1 MKEKEF
7 KILLSI
13 AEQTAILA
21 GNFLKKQRNQV
32 NVVTSSIGKDIK
44 ILADSKTEEIII
56 KNLQR
61 KTAIPILGEERG
73 MIKKSAS
80 INEPCWVVDPLDGT
94 VNYHRGI
101 PISNVSIGL
110 YHRDEFIL
118 GVIYDFNR
126 DELFRG
132 IVGIGAWIND
142 LPIKV
147 SSIAKINEA
156 VICTGFPVS
165 MNLSKENIGSF
176 VSKVQ
181 RYKKIR
187 MIGSAA
193 LSLAYVASGRVDVY
207 YENNI
212 KLWDVAAGIALVKA
226 AGGIVRQGTK
236 NKKDNVLEYV
246 LASNKLLSGR
256 IEI

>member
-1 MKEKEF
+1 MKENEF

-21 GNFLKKQRNQV
+21 GNFLKKQRDLV

-44 ILADSKTEEIII
+44 ISADLRTEEVIIE
-56 KNLQR
+56 NLQQ
-61 KTAIPILGEERG
+61 KADIPILSEEQG
-73 MIKKSAS
+73 MIKESAGT
-80 INEPCWVVDPLDGT
+80 NELCWVVDPLDGT

-101 PISNVSIGL
+101 PMSNVSIGL
-110 YHRDEFIL
+110 CYRDEFIL

-142 LPIKV
+142 LPIRV
-147 SSIAKINEA
+147 SSVEKINEA
-156 VICTGFPVS
+156 IICTGFPVS

-176 VSKVQ
+176 VNKVQ

-212 KLWDVAAGIALVKA
+212 KLWDVAAGIALVRA
-226 AGGIVRQGTK
+226 AGGIVWQS
-236 NKKDNVLEYV
+236 NKKDNILEHV
-246 LASNKLLSGR
+246 LASNKSLSGQ